1 METKVQKFR
10 VALYGV
16 LVENNKV
23 LLATTRVPSGTIV
36 NFPGGGL
43 ELGEAPLEAI
53 PREFK
58 EETGLDIEVKELL
71 FCSQHFQQNPEYPTE
86 QLMHIYY
93 RVERTGGS
101 LMGAGNDD
109 DVAQVSWVGLDELPQ
124 KRILGVD
131 LEFINHITSVPL
143 TLEQFQLVSRTTILF

>member
-1 METKVQKFR
+1 METTVQKFR

-23 LLATTRVPSGTIV
+23 LLASTRVPSGTII

-43 ELGEAPLEAI
+43 ELGEAPLAAI

-58 EETGLDIEVKELL
+58 EETGLDIVVRELL
-71 FCSQHFQQNPEYPTE
+71 FCSQGFQQNPEYLTE
-86 QLMHIYY
+86 QLIHIYY

-101 LMGAGNDD
+101 ITTEGNND
-109 DVAQVSWVGLDELPQ
+109 DVAQVSWVSQEELPHQ
-124 KRILGVD
+124 RILAVD
-131 LEFINHITSVPL
+131 LEFINHIS
-143 TLEQFQLVSRTTILF
+143 FRRLFIP